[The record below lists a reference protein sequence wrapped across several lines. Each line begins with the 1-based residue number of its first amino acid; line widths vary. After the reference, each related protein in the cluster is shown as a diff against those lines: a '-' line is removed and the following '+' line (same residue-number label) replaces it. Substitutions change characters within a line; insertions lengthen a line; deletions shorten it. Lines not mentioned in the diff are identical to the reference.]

1 LLRHFFCYK
10 SVVFYAQGFTLW
22 GNKHNAPYP
31 PRMISSLIRRIGQ
44 HWLWW
49 LAYIA
54 IILVLLALASF
65 VWLDYRQVRNAQDTV
80 LSQDLLWQ
88 EQGLRLHLQTN
99 QNSIENLAYG
109 IAASALHEED
119 FRARADSLL
128 RASPEMLSVDYVNSV
143 GNRVWGLPA
152 YSSRPQ
158 NLVPLNDPILLE
170 VLDGAATLG
179 YVLYSNVIMAGEPK
193 VAQMVLVVPA
203 FRGTVYLGSVL
214 ATYAL
219 PAILQQRVP
228 WWMVQRYDLS
238 LLDSNGA
245 VLAPRDARLNMA
257 GVSRSVGFE
266 PLGHGLK
273 LRASVRHEQTSI
285 TQLWLLGVVFALLVA
300 LILALRLL
308 RKRMQ
313 QRQQA
318 EDALRDEMRFRAA
331 MEDSLTTGLLAI
343 NPAGHLI
350 YANLA
355 FCSMV
360 GRSQVELLGKAS
372 PMPYWAPEELSVCA
386 NAWQSLMSGE
396 CPSNGFALR
405 FMRRDGERFDV
416 RLYSSRLVDGR
427 GEHRGWMASL
437 YDVTDIKR
445 EREALAESRK
455 QLLTVLEGLDAA
467 VSVFDVSS
475 GVVRYRNRHHSDTFP
490 LFADGDCCMCP
501 LLPHGVSEAE
511 RLDPVSGRWFLIQRR
526 RIQWVDGLGVWLEI
540 AADITERRQ
549 AAEEG
554 RSREEKLQHTARL
567 VSMGELASS
576 LAHELNQPLAAIAG
590 YAAAGE
596 EILSRD
602 EKNSVRHILVK
613 MGEQARRAG
622 QIISGIRN
630 FSSRRA
636 SKSEVCDLTELLAI
650 PLQLLEPMARKYH
663 SRILIDLEDDLPKV
677 MGDGVMLE
685 QVLFNLLKNGMEAMI
700 DTPIEQREIR
710 VSTAT
715 GKDWLEVCVADRGS
729 GISDPTKLFQS
740 FYTSKPE
747 GMGIGLNIC
756 RSVIE
761 QHQGHLKIQ
770 ANPGGGSCFIFRL
783 PIVLS

>member
-1 LLRHFFCYK
+1 
-10 SVVFYAQGFTLW
+10 
-22 GNKHNAPYP
+22 
-31 PRMISSLIRRIGQ
+31 MRRIGQ

-54 IILVLLALASF
+54 ISLVLLALASF
-65 VWLDYRQVRNAQDTV
+65 VWLDFRQARNAQDTI

-99 QNSIENLAYG
+99 QNAIENLAYG
-109 IAASALHEED
+109 IAAGALQEDD
-119 FRARADSLL
+119 FRARSDSLL
-128 RASPEMLSVDYVNSV
+128 RASPEMLSVDYVDS
-143 GNRVWGLPA
+143 GGSRVWGLPA

-158 NLVPLNDPILLE
+158 SLVPLEDPLLLE

-193 VAQMVLVVPA
+193 IAQIVLVVPV
-203 FRGTVYLGSVL
+203 FKGTVYIGSVL

-238 LLDSNGA
+238 LLDGNGN
-245 VLAPRDARLNMA
+245 VLAPRDARPNLLGA
-257 GVSRSVGFE
+257 SRVVGFE

-273 LRASVRHEQTSI
+273 LRASVRHEKTSV
-285 TQLWLLGVVFALLVA
+285 TQLWLLGVVFVLLVA
-300 LILALRLL
+300 LFWALRLL
-308 RKRMQ
+308 RERMQ

-343 NPAGHLI
+343 DPAGHLI

-355 FCSMV
+355 FCNMV
-360 GRSQVELLGKAS
+360 GRAQVELLGKSS

-386 NAWQSLMSGE
+386 AAWQSLLSGE
-396 CPSNGFALR
+396 CPANGFALR

-437 YDVTDIKR
+437 YDVTEIKR

-467 VSVFDVSS
+467 VSVFDVDS
-475 GVVRYRNRHHSDTFP
+475 GVVRYRNRHHSHTFP
-490 LFADGDCCMCP
+490 LFADGECCMWP
-501 LLPHGVSEAE
+501 LLPLGEAEAE
-511 RLDPVSGRWFLIQRR
+511 RQDPVSGRWFLVQRR
-526 RIQWVDGLGVWLEI
+526 RIQWVDGQVVWLEI

-549 AAEEG
+549 TAEEE

-596 EILSRD
+596 EILSRN
-602 EKNSVRHILVK
+602 EAHSVRHILAK

-622 QIISGIRN
+622 QIISGIRH

-636 SKSEVCDLTELLAI
+636 SRSEACDFAELLAV

-663 SRILIDLEDDLPKV
+663 SRILLDLAQPLPKI

-685 QVLFNLLKNGMEAMI
+685 QVLFNLLKNGMEAML
-700 DTPIEQREIR
+700 DTPVEQREIK
-710 VSTAT
+710 VTARA

-729 GISDPTKLFQS
+729 GIKDPSLLFQS

-761 QHQGHLKIQ
+761 QHQGHLTIQ

-783 PIVLS
+783 PIVLF

>member
-1 LLRHFFCYK
+1 M
-10 SVVFYAQGFTLW
+10 
-22 GNKHNAPYP
+22 N
-31 PRMISSLIRRIGQ
+31 SSLMRRAGQ

-49 LAYIA
+49 LAYIS
-54 IILVLLALASF
+54 ISLVLLALTSF
-65 VWLDYRQVRNAQDTV
+65 VWLDFRQARNAQDTV

-99 QNSIENLAYG
+99 QNAIENLAYG
-109 IAASALHEED
+109 ISANALREED

-128 RASPEMLSVDYVNSV
+128 RASPEMLSVDYVNSG

-158 NLVPLNDPILLE
+158 SLVPLDDPLLLE

-179 YVLYSNVIMAGEPK
+179 YVLYSNVIMAGDPK
-193 VAQMVLVVPA
+193 VAQIVLVVPI
-203 FRGTVYLGSVL
+203 FKGTVYLGSVL
-214 ATYAL
+214 AAYAL

-238 LLDSNGA
+238 LLDGKGN
-245 VLAPRDARLNMA
+245 VLAPHDARTSLT
-257 GVSRSVGFE
+257 GISRSVGFE

-273 LRASVRHEQTSI
+273 LRASVRHEKTSV
-285 TQLWLLGVVFALLVA
+285 TQLWLLCVVFVLLVA
-300 LILALRLL
+300 LLWALSLL
-308 RKRMQ
+308 KKRMQ

-318 EDALRDEMRFRAA
+318 EGALRDEMRFRAA

-343 NPAGHLI
+343 NTSGHLI

-360 GRSQVELLGKAS
+360 GRSQAELLGKSS
-372 PMPYWAPEELSVCA
+372 PMPYWAPEELAACA
-386 NAWQSLMSGE
+386 AAWNSLLSGE
-396 CPSNGFALR
+396 CPVSGFALR

-437 YDVTDIKR
+437 YDVTELQS

-467 VSVFDVSS
+467 VSVFDVDS
-475 GVVRYRNRHHSDTFP
+475 GIVRYRNRHHSHTFP
-490 LFADGDCCMCP
+490 LQADGECCMWP
-501 LLPHGVSEAE
+501 LLPIGEASAE
-511 RLDPVSGRWFLIQRR
+511 RQDPISGRWFLVQRR
-526 RIQWVDGLGVWLEI
+526 RIQWVDGLVAWLEI

-549 AAEEG
+549 IAEEE
-554 RSREEKLQHTARL
+554 RAREEKLQHTARL

-602 EKNSVRHILVK
+602 EKNSVRHILAK

-636 SKSEVCDLTELLAI
+636 SRSELCDFAELLGVVM
-650 PLQLLEPMARKYH
+650 QLLEPMARKYQ
-663 SRILIDLEDDLPKV
+663 SRIVLDLSPALPKV

-685 QVLFNLLKNGMEAMI
+685 QVLFNLIKNGMEAMLE
-700 DTPIEQREIR
+700 TPVAQREIR
-710 VSTAT
+710 VSAYA

-729 GISDPTKLFQS
+729 GIENPALLFQS

-770 ANPGGGSCFIFRL
+770 ANPDGGSCFIFRL
-783 PIVLS
+783 PVVLS

>member
-1 LLRHFFCYK
+1 M
-10 SVVFYAQGFTLW
+10 
-22 GNKHNAPYP
+22 N
-31 PRMISSLIRRIGQ
+31 SSLMRRVGQ

-49 LAYIA
+49 LAYIS
-54 IILVLLALASF
+54 ISLVLLALTSF
-65 VWLDYRQVRNAQDTV
+65 VWLDFRQARNAQDTV

-99 QNSIENLAYG
+99 QNAIENLAYG
-109 IAASALHEED
+109 LSANALREED
-119 FRARADSLL
+119 FRARADGLL
-128 RASPEMLSVDYVNSV
+128 RASPEMLSIDYVNSS
-143 GNRVWGLPA
+143 GKRVWGLPA
-152 YSSRPQ
+152 YSSRPRS
-158 NLVPLNDPILLE
+158 LVPLDHPLLLE
-170 VLDGAATLG
+170 VIDGAATLG
-179 YVLYSNVIMAGEPK
+179 YVLYSTVIMSGEPK
-193 VAQMVLVVPA
+193 VAQVVLVVPI
-203 FRGTVYLGSVL
+203 FKGTVYLGAVL
-214 ATYAL
+214 ASYAL

-238 LLDSNGA
+238 LLDDKGN
-245 VLAPRDARLNMA
+245 VLAPHDARINQT
-257 GVSRSVGFE
+257 GISRAVGFE

-273 LRASVRHEQTSI
+273 LRASVRHEKTPV
-285 TQLWLLGVVFALLVA
+285 TQLWLLGVVFVLLVSLLWA
-300 LILALRLL
+300 LTLL
-308 RKRMQ
+308 KKRMQ
-313 QRQQA
+313 QRQRA
-318 EDALRDEMRFRAA
+318 EGALRDEMRFRAA

-343 NPAGHLI
+343 NTSGHLI

-360 GRSQVELLGKAS
+360 GRSQAELLGKSS
-372 PMPYWAPEELSVCA
+372 PMPYWAPEELSACA
-386 NAWQSLMSGE
+386 AAWNSLLSGE
-396 CPSNGFALR
+396 CPVSGFALR

-437 YDVTDIKR
+437 YDVTELQS

-467 VSVFDVSS
+467 VSVFDVDS
-475 GVVRYRNRHHSDTFP
+475 GVVRYRNRHHNHTFP
-490 LFADGDCCMCP
+490 LQADGACCMWP
-501 LLPHGVSEAE
+501 FLPMGEATSE
-511 RLDPVSGRWFLIQRR
+511 RQDPISGRWFLVQRR
-526 RIQWVDGLGVWLEI
+526 RIQWVDGLVAWLEI

-549 AAEEG
+549 IAEEERG
-554 RSREEKLQHTARL
+554 REEKLQHTARL

-602 EKNSVRHILVK
+602 EKNSVRHILAK

-636 SKSEVCDLTELLAI
+636 PRSEPCDFVELLAV
-650 PLQLLEPMARKYH
+650 PMQLLEPMARKYQ
-663 SRILIDLEDDLPKV
+663 SRIVLDLSSDLPNV

-685 QVLFNLLKNGMEAMI
+685 QVLFNLIKNGMEAMI
-700 DTPIEQREIR
+700 ETPVEQREIK
-710 VSTAT
+710 VSAYA

-729 GISDPTKLFQS
+729 GIENPALLFQS

-770 ANPGGGSCFIFRL
+770 ANPDGGSCFIFRL

>member
-1 LLRHFFCYK
+1 M
-10 SVVFYAQGFTLW
+10 SQ
-22 GNKHNAPYP
+22 NAPYP
-31 PRMISSLIRRIGQ
+31 PHMISSLMRRIGP

-49 LAYIA
+49 LAYIS
-54 IILVLLALASF
+54 ISLVLLALTSF
-65 VWLDYRQVRNAQDTV
+65 VWLDYRQARNAQDTV

-99 QNSIENLAYG
+99 QNAIENLAYG
-109 IAASALHEED
+109 IAANALREED

-128 RASPEMLSVDYVNSV
+128 RASPEMLSVDYVNSS

-152 YSSRPQ
+152 YSARPQ
-158 NLVPLNDPILLE
+158 SLVPLEDPLLLE

-193 VAQMVLVVPA
+193 VPQIVLVVPI
-203 FRGTVYLGSVL
+203 FKGTVYLGSVL
-214 ATYAL
+214 ASYAL

-228 WWMVQRYDLS
+228 WWMIQRYDLS
-238 LLDSNGA
+238 LLDGKGN
-245 VLAPRDARLNMA
+245 VLAPRDAHINFT
-257 GVSRSVGFE
+257 GISRAVGFE

-273 LRASVRHEQTSI
+273 LQASVRHEKTSV
-285 TQLWLLGVVFALLVA
+285 TQLWLLGVVFILLVA
-300 LILALRLL
+300 LFWALRLL
-308 RKRMQ
+308 RERMR
-313 QRQQA
+313 QRQVA
-318 EDALRDEMRFRAA
+318 EDALLDEMRFRAA

-343 NPAGHLI
+343 NTSGHLI

-360 GRSQVELLGKAS
+360 GRTQAELLGKSS

-386 NAWQSLMSGE
+386 SAWESLLSGE
-396 CPSNGFALR
+396 CPVSGFALR

-437 YDVTDIKR
+437 YDVTELKS

-467 VSVFDVSS
+467 VSVFDVKS

-490 LFADGDCCMCP
+490 LFADGECCMWP
-501 LLPHGVSEAE
+501 LLPLGDMAAE
-511 RLDPVSGRWFLIQRR
+511 RQDPVSGRWFLVQRR
-526 RIQWVDGLGVWLEI
+526 RIQWVDGHIAWLEI

-549 AAEEG
+549 QAEDE

-602 EKNSVRHILVK
+602 ETLSVRHILAK

-636 SKSEVCDLTELLAI
+636 SRSEPCDFAELLTV
-650 PLQLLEPMARKYH
+650 PMQLLEPMARKYK
-663 SRILIDLEDDLPKV
+663 SRIVLDLAHPLPKV

-685 QVLFNLLKNGMEAMI
+685 QVLFNLIKNGMEAMV
-700 DTPIEQREIR
+700 DTPPLQREIK
-710 VSTAT
+710 VTAYESR
-715 GKDWLEVCVADRGS
+715 DCLEVCVADRGS
-729 GISDPTKLFQS
+729 GIENPALLFQS

-770 ANPGGGSCFIFRL
+770 ANPDGGSCFIFRL